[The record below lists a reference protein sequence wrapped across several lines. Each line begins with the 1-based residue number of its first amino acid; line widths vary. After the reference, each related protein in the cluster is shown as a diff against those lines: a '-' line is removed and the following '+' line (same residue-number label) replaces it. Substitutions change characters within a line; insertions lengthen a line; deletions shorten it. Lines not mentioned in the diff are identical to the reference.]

1 MKKIL
6 IFYGSYGGGHLS
18 AANSIGEC
26 IKENYA
32 DTEVQIIDC
41 IKYVDRLINA
51 ISTAAYRG
59 MAKKA
64 PWAWKKVYYNSE
76 KGTLA
81 KISTASNKIMARKLN
96 KLIKLNNPDL
106 IISTHPFSNQMCGYL
121 KKKGKLNCKIAT
133 VLTDYEIHNQWL
145 VNSDYIDYFFV
156 SHEGMK
162 KSLIK
167 KNIPENKIFVSGIPI
182 SKKFLSNF
190 DRNEVFKNFELNP
203 SKKTI
208 LFFAGGEFG
217 LGKSKTYQILD
228 VLINNFPDIQVIAVA
243 GKNEKM
249 KESFEKLVKD
259 TNSFNRIKVLSY
271 TKQVPELMSISNL
284 VITKP
289 GGLTTTESL
298 VSGLPI
304 IVINPIPGQE
314 EQNAEFIEQNHLG
327 IWLKKDDNIVNK
339 LKFLLDSNENI
350 NNFKNNIVK
359 FAKKDSTKN
368 ICQILLGV

>member
-1 MKKIL
+1 MKKIM

-26 IKENYA
+26 IKENYK
-32 DTEVQIIDC
+32 DIDVQIVDC
-41 IKYVDRLINA
+41 IKYVDRIINA

-96 KLIKLNNPDL
+96 KLLKEYTPDL

-121 KKKGKLNCKIAT
+121 KKKGKLDCKIAT
-133 VLTDYEIHNQWL
+133 VLTDYQIHNQWI

-156 SHEGMK
+156 SHKGMK
-162 KSLIK
+162 EALIE
-167 KNIPENKIFVSGIPI
+167 KNIPDFKIFVTGIPI

-190 DRNEVFKNFELNP
+190 DKKEVFKSFELD
-203 SKKTI
+203 STKKTI

-228 VLINNFPDIQVIAVA
+228 VLINTFPNMQVVAVA

-249 KESFEKLVKD
+249 KTTFEELVEK
-259 TNSFNRIKVLSY
+259 TNSSNRVKVLSY
-271 TKQVPELMSISNL
+271 TKKVPELMSISDL

-314 EQNAEFIEQNHLG
+314 EQNAEFIENNNLG
-327 IWLKKDDNIVNK
+327 IWLKKDDDISNK
-339 LKFLLDSNENI
+339 LKTFLNSKDTLDEI
-350 NNFKNNIVK
+350 KNNIAD
-359 FAKKDSTKN
+359 FAKKDSTKD
-368 ICQILLGV
+368 ICKILLGS

>member
-1 MKKIL
+1 MKKIM

-26 IKENYA
+26 IKENYK
-32 DTEVQIIDC
+32 DIDVQIVDC
-41 IKYVDRLINA
+41 IKYVDRIINA

-96 KLIKLNNPDL
+96 KLLKEYTPDL

-121 KKKGKLNCKIAT
+121 KKKGKLDCKIAT
-133 VLTDYEIHNQWL
+133 VLTDYQIHNQWI

-156 SHEGMK
+156 SHKGMK
-162 KSLIK
+162 EALIE
-167 KNIPENKIFVSGIPI
+167 KNIPDFKIFVTGIPI

-190 DRNEVFKNFELNP
+190 DKKEVFKSFELD
-203 SKKTI
+203 STKKTI

-228 VLINNFPDIQVIAVA
+228 VLINTFPNMQVVAVA

-249 KESFEKLVKD
+249 KTTFEELVEK
-259 TNSFNRIKVLSY
+259 TNSSNRVKVLSY
-271 TKQVPELMSISNL
+271 TKKVPELMSISDL

-314 EQNAEFIEQNHLG
+314 EQNAEFIENNNLG
-327 IWLKKDDNIVNK
+327 IWLKKDDDISNK
-339 LKFLLDSNENI
+339 LKTFLNSKDTLDKI
-350 NNFKNNIVK
+350 KNNIAD
-359 FAKKDSTKN
+359 FAKKDSTKD
-368 ICQILLGV
+368 ICKILLGS

>member
-1 MKKIL
+1 M

-26 IKENYA
+26 IKENYK
-32 DTEVQIIDC
+32 DIDVQIVDC
-41 IKYVDRLINA
+41 IKYVDRIINA

-96 KLIKLNNPDL
+96 KLLKEYTPDL

-121 KKKGKLNCKIAT
+121 KKKGKLDCKIAT
-133 VLTDYEIHNQWL
+133 VLTDYQIHNQWI

-156 SHEGMK
+156 SHKGMK
-162 KSLIK
+162 EALIE
-167 KNIPENKIFVSGIPI
+167 KNIPDFKIFVTGIPI

-190 DRNEVFKNFELNP
+190 DKKEVFKSFELD
-203 SKKTI
+203 STKKTI

-228 VLINNFPDIQVIAVA
+228 VLINTFPNMQVVAVA

-249 KESFEKLVKD
+249 KTTFEELVEK
-259 TNSFNRIKVLSY
+259 TNSSNRVKVLSY
-271 TKQVPELMSISNL
+271 TKKVPELMSISDL

-314 EQNAEFIEQNHLG
+314 EQNAEFIENNNLG
-327 IWLKKDDNIVNK
+327 IWLKKDDDISNK
-339 LKFLLDSNENI
+339 LKTFLNSKDTLDEI
-350 NNFKNNIVK
+350 KNNIAD
-359 FAKKDSTKN
+359 FAKKDSTKD
-368 ICQILLGV
+368 ICKILLGS